1 MAKMFYSM
9 EEVQEKLGCTEAQI
23 KEYVQ
28 NGQLRE
34 FRDGSKI
41 LFKVDEVDSLVA
53 SSGGDAIPDAD
64 IDLGLDLD
72 GSSIGLAG
80 SSIGLAPEDS
90 FTADATAAGDLEPL
104 AGDDDDLLAGSE
116 AINLD
121 GSSIGLAP
129 TESEA
134 GMYGLNDASSE
145 GSVNLDAQM
154 AEDSKPTKDDTVVT
168 THGID
173 ALEDNEADADADP
186 LAQTKVSSPMQLD
199 DEISLDP
206 GSSGSGLLDLSREA
220 DDTSLG
226 ADILKDIYDEGIGD
240 LGGDDEKA
248 PMLEAVDDDDDDAEA
263 IAEPIV
269 EEESTDEFDS
279 PVVMAGAVPGAGGPR
294 AAAMQIYDRTSSAFG
309 FMMFISF
316 VMLVYM
322 AFNVVAFASG
332 TNPGILKIVNDNM
345 MWVTVGAGVVALL
358 FLVIGLVMSGGGG
371 GGRPAKAKPAK
382 KEKVSKKKEK
392 KTKAKKVRKK
402 KK

>member
-9 EEVQEKLGCTEAQI
+9 EEVQEKLSCTEAQI

-41 LFKVDEVDSLVA
+41 LFKVDEVDSLA
-53 SSGGDAIPDAD
+53 GSSAGDAIPDVD
-64 IDLGLDLD
+64 VDLGLELD

-80 SSIGLAPEDS
+80 SSIGLASEDS
-90 FTADATAAGDLEPL
+90 FTAEATAVGDVQPL
-104 AGDDDDLLAGSE
+104 DDDEDDLLAGSE

-134 GMYGLNDASSE
+134 GLYSTADASSD
-145 GSVNLDAQM
+145 GSLSLEAKMGEETQP
-154 AEDSKPTKDDTVVT
+154 AKDDTVVT

-173 ALEDNEADADADP
+173 ALEDNEADADVDP

-240 LGGDDEKA
+240 LGGDDDKA
-248 PMLEAVDDDDDDAEA
+248 PMLEAVDDDDDAEA

-269 EEESTDEFDS
+269 EDDSSDEFNS
-279 PVVMAGAVPGAGGPR
+279 PAAISPGMPGVGGPR
-294 AAAMQIYDRTSSAFG
+294 AAAMQIYDSTSGAFG
-309 FMMFISF
+309 FMMLIAF

-322 AFNVVAFASG
+322 AFNVVAFTSG
-332 TNPGILKIVNDNM
+332 TTPGILQIVNDNM
-345 MWVTVGAGVVALL
+345 MWVTIGAGVVALL
-358 FLVIGLVMSGGGG
+358 FLVIGLVMAGGG
-371 GGRPAKAKPAK
+371 GGRSAKPAK
-382 KEKVSKKKEK
+382 EKVAKKKEK
-392 KTKAKKVRKK
+392 KTKAKKTRKK